1 MTNKYTM
8 DDIPM
13 ILSSISWQ
21 LKRIADVMES
31 DNQIDEREYQTESPK
46 IRELLEQLRSN
57 KG

>member
-1 MTNKYTM
+1 M